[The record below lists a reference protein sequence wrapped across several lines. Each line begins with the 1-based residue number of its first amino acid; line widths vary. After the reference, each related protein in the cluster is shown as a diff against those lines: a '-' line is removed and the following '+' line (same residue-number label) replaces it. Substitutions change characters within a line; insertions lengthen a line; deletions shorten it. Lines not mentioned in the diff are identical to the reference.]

1 MTFAAL
7 EARLTTVSLVKL
19 ANATVVLGAESAGVV
34 FDGPSR
40 QVFDGM
46 VHTTEPQIQVAE
58 GALAGLVRGAALTV
72 DAVAYTVTSVSEPDR
87 GILTAT
93 LRKT

>member
-1 MTFAAL
+1 MTFATL
-7 EARLTTVSLVKL
+7 EARLTTVSLAKL
-19 ANATVVLGAESAGVV
+19 ANATVVLGAETADVV

-46 VHTTEPQIQVAE
+46 VHTTEPQFQVEE
-58 GALAGLVRGAALTV
+58 GVFAGLVRGAALTV
-72 DAVAYTVTSVSEPDR
+72 DAVAYTVASVSEPDR
-87 GILTAT
+87 GIVTAT